1 MTAKGA
7 GAATGKHGGL
17 LHRVAHGVKWSFLSR
32 LVVRSS
38 GFVSSLV
45 FARMLSPDHFGL
57 IAFSLTV
64 LSFTDLLGQFGF
76 KQYIIQKSGRTEA
89 LLGTAWVIEIAK
101 GLLSCLVLILF
112 AGPISSIFSSPDA
125 AAVLRLMALVP
136 VLKSLQNIR
145 SLYFIRNIE
154 MRNFVL
160 IESTPP
166 LVLFAIGVPLA
177 IVLPSVWTVAGAYLL
192 AHGVQL
198 VVSYL
203 LCGAPPRLRFSLKR
217 ARMMLS
223 FGISVML
230 GGVTIYPGLYGGVW
244 LAAFLLGGHEV
255 GLYSLVFS
263 LCHIAVSELAK
274 PINGVLFP
282 AYARLRDDRE
292 AVRRFAVMAYEVV
305 LAVILPLTVGVGLV
319 AGDFVPLALGEK
331 WLPALSLFPLMAAAA
346 AMRCLSTAGAG
357 LFPGLGHPEA
367 ALKTGLYTSGGFILA
382 VSLLY
387 VRAGENFVLEDIV
400 LALLVAN
407 LAQYLAWAYYA
418 CRLLGMAYWRLLAPV
433 LRVGFCIVLMIA
445 VFWGSYLLLPPGLWR
460 LAGGI
465 LAGGIG
471 YVGGLFVLRARGGG
485 ALFLLLREFR
495 VILRP
500 A

>member
-1 MTAKGA
+1 MAAKGP
-7 GAATGKHGGL
+7 GAVAERDGL

-101 GLLSCLVLILF
+101 GLISCLALLVF
-112 AGPISSIFSSPDA
+112 AGPISTIFSSPDA
-125 AAVLRLMALVP
+125 AAVLRLMALIP

-145 SLYFIRNIE
+145 ALYFIRNIE

-166 LVLFAIGVPLA
+166 LVLFVIGAPLA
-177 IVLPSVWTVAGAYLL
+177 VVLPSVWTVAGAYLL

-198 VVSYL
+198 AVSYL
-203 LCGAPPRLRFSLKR
+203 LCGAPPRLRFSFKR

-230 GGVTIYPGLYGGVW
+230 GGITIYPGLYGGVW

-263 LCHIAVSELAK
+263 LCHLAVSELAK

-282 AYARLRDDRE
+282 AYARVREDRD

-319 AGDFVPLALGEK
+319 AGDFIPLALGEK
-331 WLPALSLFPLMAAAA
+331 WLSALPLFPLMAAAA

-367 ALKTGLYTSGGFILA
+367 ALKTGLFTSGGFVLA
-382 VSLLY
+382 IVLLY
-387 VRAGENFVLEDIV
+387 ARAGAAFSLEDIV
-400 LALLVAN
+400 LAVLSAN
-407 LAQYLAWAYYA
+407 LTQYLAWAYYA
-418 CRLLGMAYWRLLAPV
+418 CVLLGMPYWRLLGPV
-433 LRVGFCIVLMIA
+433 LRVGFCVLLMAA
-445 VFWGSYLLLPPGLWR
+445 VFSLAYVFLPPGLWR

-465 LAGGIG
+465 LAGGLG
-471 YVGGLFVLRARGGG
+471 YVAGLFLLRMAGHG

-495 VILRP
+495 AIVRP

>member
-1 MTAKGA
+1 MAAKGHQGAVA
-7 GAATGKHGGL
+7 GRDGL
-17 LHRVAHGVKWSFLSR
+17 LYRVAHGVKWSFLSR

-101 GLLSCLVLILF
+101 GLISCLVLLVF
-112 AGPISSIFSSPDA
+112 AGPISTIFSSPDA
-125 AAVLRLMALVP
+125 AAVLRLMALIP

-145 SLYFIRNIE
+145 ALYFIRNIE

-166 LVLFAIGVPLA
+166 LVLFIIGTPLA
-177 IVLPSVWTVAGAYLL
+177 VVLPSVWTVAGAYLL

-198 VVSYL
+198 AVSYL
-203 LCGAPPRLRFSLKR
+203 LCGPPPRLRFSLKR

-230 GGVTIYPGLYGGVW
+230 GGITIYPGLYGGVW

-263 LCHIAVSELAK
+263 LCHLAVSELAK

-282 AYARLRDDRE
+282 AYARVREDRD

-346 AMRCLSTAGAG
+346 ALRCLSTAGAG

-367 ALKTGLYTSGGFILA
+367 ALKTGLCTSGGFILA

-387 VRAGENFVLEDIV
+387 FRAGENFALADIV
-400 LALLVAN
+400 LAVLSAN

-418 CRLLGMAYWRLLAPV
+418 CILLGMPYRRLLGPV
-433 LRVGFCIVLMIA
+433 LRVGFCILLMAA
-445 VFWGSYLLLPPGLWR
+445 VFRLAYVFLPPGLWR

-465 LAGGIG
+465 LAGGLG
-471 YVGGLFVLRARGGG
+471 YVAGLFLLRMTGYG

-495 VILRP
+495 AILRP